1 MWNVQSSFKR
11 IVVIL
16 KGKGISIFKVLTGA
30 LPVAL
35 ELFVANYQLFP
46 NPFFNSGIH
55 FTCSDNMA

>member
-16 KGKGISIFKVLTGA
+16 KGKGISSFKVLTGA
-30 LPVAL
+30 LQ
-35 ELFVANYQLFP
+35 LFVANCQLFP

-55 FTCSDNMA
+55 FTCSDNRA